1 MIVAEQ
7 KQIDEIKGYLA
18 GHRRVLVLGCGTCV
32 TVCLAGGEREVAT
45 LASVLRLGGGLAC
58 VPAPGVRDSGEGKL
72 ETLENTIERQCDA
85 EFFDPI
91 RRQAESCDAI
101 LSLACG
107 VGVQLAARLF
117 PNKPVYPALNTKFMG
132 TNEAGGKWQENC
144 LACGDCKLG
153 VFGGV
158 CPVTRCSKS
167 LSNGPCGGSEEGMCE
182 VDPERIECGW
192 QLIYD
197 RLKAL
202 GKLETLLA
210 AAPPRDWSKTHSGGP
225 RRLSREDVVQG

>member
-7 KQIDEIKGYLA
+7 KPIDEIKGFLA
-18 GHRRVLVLGCGTCV
+18 GHKRVLVLGCGTCV

-45 LASVLRLGGGLAC
+45 LASVLRLGGGI
-58 VPAPGVRDSGEGKL
+58 GVE
-72 ETLENTIERQCDA
+72 ENTIERQCDA
-85 EFFDPI
+85 EFFDPL
-91 RRQAESCDAI
+91 RKQAEGCDAI

-117 PNKPVYPALNTKFMG
+117 PDKPVYPALNTKFMG

-153 VFGGV
+153 IFGGV

-182 VDPERIECGW
+182 VDPDNIECGW

-202 GKLETLLA
+202 GKLDTLMEP
-210 AAPPRDWSKTHSGGP
+210 APPRDWSKTHSGGP
-225 RRLSREDVVQG
+225 RRLAREDVAQ